1 MKPKSIQKRE
11 QIKKLLEKG
20 WTTRGIAKKAKV
32 SLRDVGKARQELD
45 LHFAMPE
52 LVKQKQELEQDIDRL
67 RRLKKE
73 AITGTIE
80 SMTDEELDAI
90 SAKIDSIKSVRD
102 EQRELEERHNE
113 YQGIKEY
120 LEQDAVA
127 SYRVKSGTRKVI
139 DKVSTKELG
148 KPVYKQI
155 DVYFGLT
162 NLLTRT
168 GDWPKDV
175 TVKKVKLLLMGR
187 ELKPSTMTS
196 KGRVK
201 WEYVTDELA
210 DHFHMSEQELIKST
224 EYIRKQKTRM
234 KTLKGRIDEAEARE
248 QEQNQERQTS
258 DILERFISDVC
269 FECEGLDIKTS
280 ELYSVYKQ
288 WAENEGADRYIL
300 TPTAFELRM
309 RDRYK
314 VEIKE
319 DGNYYRDVLASVA
332 Y

>member
-1 MKPKSIQKRE
+1 MKTKSIQKRE

-20 WTTRGIAKKAKV
+20 WTTRSIAKEVKA
-32 SLRDVGKARQELD
+32 SLRDIGQARQELD

-67 RRLKKE
+67 RRLRKE
-73 AITGTIE
+73 AIKGTIE

-102 EQRELEERHNE
+102 EQRELEKRHNE

-210 DHFHMSEQELIKST
+210 DHFHMSEQELIKSI
-224 EYIRKQKTRM
+224 EYLRKQKNRM
-234 KTLKGRIDEAEARE
+234 ETLKERIGEAEVRKIDLE
-248 QEQNQERQTS
+248 VETFLKYCGQEFGTR
-258 DILERFISDVC
+258 
-269 FECEGLDIKTS
+269 
-280 ELYSVYKQ
+280 
-288 WAENEGADRYIL
+288 
-300 TPTAFELRM
+300 
-309 RDRYK
+309 
-314 VEIKE
+314 
-319 DGNYYRDVLASVA
+319 
-332 Y
+332 